1 LTSLVIGA
9 TRERADKKREF
20 MKTLSVMLIL
30 FGMCLF
36 CAEAHAADWV
46 YYGTDTL
53 KNYRF
58 YDRASISYPSNNII
72 SVWKKDV
79 YSEDGIKD
87 YVAQR
92 VKHKLSTYGYENL
105 SHITCQ
111 EEFNCKTKE
120 HSILACSI
128 YEKSGS
134 AIESQ
139 SVAKGQQTWE
149 PIQPGSDVDVYHK
162 VLCKLPP
169 KKAKKKK

>member
-1 LTSLVIGA
+1 MLQ
-9 TRERADKKREF
+9 EKEADKKREF
-20 MKTLSVMLIL
+20 MKTLYVMLIL
-30 FGMCLF
+30 FGICLF

-58 YDRASISYPSNNII
+58 YDRESIRFPSNNII

-79 YSEDGIKD
+79 YSADGIKD

-92 VKHKLSTYGYENL
+92 ARHKLSTYGYESL
-105 SHITCQ
+105 SHVMCQ

-120 HSILACSI
+120 HSIIACSI
-128 YEKSGS
+128 YDKSGS
-134 AIESQ
+134 VIESQ
-139 SVAKGQQTWE
+139 SASKGQQQTWE
-149 PIQPGSDVDVYHK
+149 PIQPGSDVDDFRK